1 MEAARPNRRF
11 WLRGVFS
18 PRPVSARYAGGLLID
33 VGKLILAF
41 VAGVE
46 AIFLS
51 DLVIAHIMPHV
62 LDHRASLWNVV
73 VVAGLSMPGGL
84 YIALPVAVLAAV
96 YFVLLRRREAR
107 EFIILAGMGRGIGPL
122 VRFVVLVGL
131 IGLGLSLYLSGHAEP
146 LSRYLAQ
153 KTMDEV
159 RVEAIRNSS
168 IGAGKFYHLS
178 GNTVF
183 AGGGQ
188 TRSIASKVFF
198 LQDLGDDQYRLV
210 TAAQS
215 QRLNAPEMT
224 RAGVIL
230 HDAAAYDFEIRN
242 HALVDDKQAE
252 RCTGCE
258 TLEIVPGGA
267 RTSNQILISLPSL
280 SLPGSDPRGGRI
292 EERTSF
298 ELLEDDLGAPSVKR
312 TLGERLL
319 RGLLVFLAPLIGL
332 LAVVLTRP
340 ALYLAALPGAA
351 GLVLTGSFF
360 GPQLVE
366 ELLPLGF
373 LPMTGALLIGTLAL
387 SAAFIALTYR
397 FESGGIQHG
406 GVQL

>member
-1 MEAARPNRRF
+1 MRQGRIGEF
-11 WLRGVFS
+11 WLYGVFS
-18 PRPVSARYAGGLLID
+18 PRPVSARYAGGLLVD

-51 DLVIAHIMPHV
+51 DLVIAHILPHV

-73 VVAGLSMPGGL
+73 WWSPPCPCRAGFTSPCRSQFWPRS
-84 YIALPVAVLAAV
+84 ISCW
-96 YFVLLRRREAR
+96 LRRREAR

-122 VRFVVLVGL
+122 VRFAVLVGL
-131 IGLGLSLYLSGHAEP
+131 IGFALSLYLSGHAEP
-146 LSRYLAQ
+146 LSRYLAER
-153 KTMDEV
+153 TMDEV

-224 RAGVIL
+224 TAGVIL
-230 HDAAAYDFEIRN
+230 HDAAAFDFEIRN
-242 HALVDDKQAE
+242 HERIDKTMHRAARVATRSKSFPAAPAPRTRFSS
-252 RCTGCE
+252 RCPPC
-258 TLEIVPGGA
+258 P
-267 RTSNQILISLPSL
+267 
-280 SLPGSDPRGGRI
+280 LPGSDPRGGRI

-298 ELLEDDLGAPSVKR
+298 ELLEGRS
-312 TLGERLL
+312 
-319 RGLLVFLAPLIGL
+319 
-332 LAVVLTRP
+332 
-340 ALYLAALPGAA
+340 
-351 GLVLTGSFF
+351 
-360 GPQLVE
+360 
-366 ELLPLGF
+366 
-373 LPMTGALLIGTLAL
+373 
-387 SAAFIALTYR
+387 
-397 FESGGIQHG
+397 
-406 GVQL
+406 